1 MAFRTNK
8 TPVLQTKS
16 ASGSVATFNTALAM
30 PLVSCNIAVTATQS
44 GSGTPSPDN
53 VRPISGYLSLIHI

>member
-8 TPVLQTKS
+8 TPVLQEKS

-30 PLVSCNIAVTATQS
+30 PLASCNIAVNADRKS
-44 GSGTPSPDN
+44 
-53 VRPISGYLSLIHI
+53 VV